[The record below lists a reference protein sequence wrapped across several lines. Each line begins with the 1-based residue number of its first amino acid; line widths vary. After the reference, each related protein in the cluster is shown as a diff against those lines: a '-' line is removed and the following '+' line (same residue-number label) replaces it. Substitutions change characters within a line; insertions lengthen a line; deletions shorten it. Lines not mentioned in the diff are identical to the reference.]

1 MLSWVRCAG
10 TLNVKITIKHLNLD
24 SRLKKTGYSKSGK
37 TVVSSNTGPYSCWKK
52 LHCVY
57 LLSLFNTMT
66 IYHFLIRQTW
76 SDLLPWIICC
86 ILAFSGEQHLQL
98 KWGASDNNVYC
109 KYDSSC
115 ICLFSFKMSFTFF
128 FWKIMFWCDVPSYVG
143 FFQGVRDAAVE
154 LLHTLVAVHAEVNIA
169 CHLGLWILHLLPFL
183 LNRLL

>member
-109 KYDSSC
+109 KYDSSHY
-115 ICLFSFKMSFTFF
+115 LFVFLQNEFCFLLLEQDVLMWCSILCWSLPGCPWCSSRVAAHIGSCACRGKYCMSFGIMNPTFASFF
-128 FWKIMFWCDVPSYVG
+128 FF
-143 FFQGVRDAAVE
+143 
-154 LLHTLVAVHAEVNIA
+154 
-169 CHLGLWILHLLPFL
+169 
-183 LNRLL
+183 